1 MPKLRFNDVRVDLG
15 ARQVFRGA
23 EPVHLTRKA
32 FDLLALLIERR
43 PEAVPKED
51 IHRHLWPDT
60 FVSEASL
67 QALVSEVRQAVG
79 DSGRTRAIVRT
90 VHAVGYAF
98 NVDVAVDEE
107 SAERRAVRAW
117 LVGGLLR
124 IPLYAGENVLGRGDD
139 GVTMVDD
146 ATVSRRHARVVVD
159 VDGVTIEDLGSRN
172 GTCLGEQQLTGRAAV
187 REGDAIRLGSARFTY
202 RTVAGKDS
210 TLPVKP
216 EPPAQP
222 Q

>member
-1 MPKLRFNDVRVDLG
+1 MPKLRFNNVRIDIG
-15 ARQVFRGA
+15 ARQVFHGT

-43 PEAVPKED
+43 PEAVAKED

-79 DSGRTRAIVRT
+79 DNGRQRSIVRT

-98 NVDVAVDEE
+98 NVDVEPDAGPV
-107 SAERRAVRAW
+107 AEARAIRGW
-117 LVGGLLR
+117 LVGELAR
-124 IPLYAGENVLGRGDD
+124 IPLYAGENILGRDD

-146 ATVSRRHARVVVD
+146 TTVSRRHACVMID
-159 VDGVTIEDLGSRN
+159 TDGVTIEDLRSRN
-172 GTCLGEQQLTGRAAV
+172 GTWLADRPLTGRAQV
-187 REGDAIRLGSARFTY
+187 REGDAVRLGSARFTY
-202 RTVAGKDS
+202 RPVAGTDS
-210 TLPVKP
+210 TRPL
-216 EPPAQP
+216 
-222 Q
+222 

>member
-1 MPKLRFNDVRVDLG
+1 MAKLRFNDVRVDIG
-15 ARQVFRGA
+15 SRQVFRGT
-23 EPVHLTRKA
+23 EPVHLTKKA
-32 FDLLALLIERR
+32 FDLLAFLIERR
-43 PEAVPKED
+43 PEAVSKEE

-98 NVDVAVDEE
+98 NVEVEPDAE
-107 SAERRAVRAW
+107 SATEPRAVRAW
-117 LVGGLLR
+117 LVGELSR
-124 IPLYAGENVLGRGDD
+124 IALYAGENVLGRDD

-146 ATVSRRHARVVVD
+146 VTVSRRHACVVVD
-159 VDGVTIEDLGSRN
+159 GDGVTIEDLGSRN
-172 GTCLGEQQLTGRAAV
+172 GTWLADQQLTGRAPV
-187 REGDAIRLGSARFTY
+187 RDGDVIRLGSARFTY
-202 RTVAGKDS
+202 RSVAGKDS

-216 EPPAQP
+216 EPPR
-222 Q
+222 

>member
-1 MPKLRFNDVRVDLG
+1 MPKLRFNDVEVDIG
-15 ARQVFRGA
+15 ARLVFRGA

-43 PEAVPKED
+43 PEAVSKED
-51 IHRHLWPDT
+51 IHRHLWPET

-79 DSGRTRAIVRT
+79 DNGRKRAIVRT

-98 NVDVAVDEE
+98 NVDVTLDEE
-107 SAERRAVRAW
+107 SVADRRAVRAW
-117 LVGGLLR
+117 LVGELSR
-124 IPLYAGENVLGRGDD
+124 IPLYAGENILGRDE

-146 ATVSRRHARVVVD
+146 TTVSRRHARVVVD

-172 GTCLGEQQLTGRAAV
+172 GTWLGDQLLTGRAPV
-187 REGDAIRLGSARFTY
+187 RAGDAIRLGSALFTY
-202 RTVAGKDS
+202 RPVAATDS
-210 TLPVKP
+210 TQPMKP
-216 EPPAQP
+216 EPPQ
-222 Q
+222 